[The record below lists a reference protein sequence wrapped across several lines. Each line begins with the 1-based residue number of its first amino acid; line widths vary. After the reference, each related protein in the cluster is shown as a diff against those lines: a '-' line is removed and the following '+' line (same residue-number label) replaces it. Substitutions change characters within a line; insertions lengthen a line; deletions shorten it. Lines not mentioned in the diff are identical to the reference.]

1 METNWPSFLRSLGD
15 KEQVVMPSLS
25 KEQIERYSR
34 HIILPDVGGAGQ
46 KKLLS
51 SRILL
56 VGVGG
61 LGSPAALYLAAAGV
75 GTLGLM
81 DFDKVELSNLQRQV
95 IHTTDD
101 IGKTKVQSAKETIQ
115 AINPDVT
122 VEEYEQ
128 RLSVENVKEIISGYD
143 LILDGTDNFPTRFLL
158 NDACV
163 IQGKTIVYGAIFRFE
178 GQVSV
183 FAPDLGPCYR
193 CLIPEM
199 PLPGSVPRC
208 QEAGVL
214 GILPGVIGAIQATE
228 AIKLILGV
236 GKPLIGRLLLFD
248 ALDMEMSEMK
258 LRKNPRCPACGMN
271 AHLVELTDYQ
281 SREICAGSQ

>member
-1 METNWPSFLRSLGD
+1 ML
-15 KEQVVMPSLS
+15 SLS

-34 HIILPDVGGAGQ
+34 HIILPDVGGGGQ

-56 VGVGG
+56 VGMGG

-75 GTLGLM
+75 GTMGLV
-81 DFDKVELSNLQRQV
+81 DFDTVELSNLQRQV

-101 IGKTKVQSAKETIQ
+101 LGKSKVQSAKETIQ
-115 AINPDVT
+115 AINPDVQ
-122 VEEYEQ
+122 VREHEE
-128 RLSVENVKEIISGYD
+128 RLSIDNVMEIISDYD
-143 LILDGTDNFPTRFLL
+143 LIVDGTDNFPTRFLL

-163 IQGKTIVYGAIFRFE
+163 MGKKPIVYGAIFRFE

-183 FAPDLGPCYR
+183 FASDQGPCYR

-199 PLPGSVPRC
+199 PPPGSVPRC

-214 GILPGVIGAIQATE
+214 GILPGIIGALQATE

-236 GKPLIGRLLLFD
+236 GRPLMGRLLLFD
-248 ALDMEMSEMK
+248 ALDMEMREMK
-258 LRKNPRCPACGMN
+258 LRKNPKCPACGEDS
-271 AHLVELTDYQ
+271 HLVELIDYQ
-281 SREICAGSQ
+281 SQEVCAA

>member
-1 METNWPSFLRSLGD
+1 
-15 KEQVVMPSLS
+15 MPSLS

-34 HIILPDVGGAGQ
+34 HIILPDVGGEGQ

-56 VGVGG
+56 VGLGG

-75 GTLGLM
+75 GTLGLV
-81 DFDKVELSNLQRQV
+81 DFDRVELSNLQRQV

-101 IGKTKVQSAKETIQ
+101 LGKSKVQSAMASIH
-115 AINPDVT
+115 ALNPDVS
-122 VEEYEQ
+122 VDEYEQ
-128 RLSVENVKEIISGYD
+128 RLSVDNVKEIISDYD
-143 LILDGTDNFPTRFLL
+143 LIVDGTDNFPTRFLL

-183 FAPDLGPCYR
+183 FASDRGPCYR

-199 PLPGSVPRC
+199 PPPGSVPRC

-214 GILPGVIGAIQATE
+214 GILPGVIGALQATE

-236 GKPLIGRLLLFD
+236 GRPLIGRLLLFD

-258 LRKNPRCPACGMN
+258 LRKNPRCPACGEN
-271 AHLVELTDYQ
+271 AHLAGLTDYQ

>member
-1 METNWPSFLRSLGD
+1 M
-15 KEQVVMPSLS
+15 VSLS

-34 HIILPDVGGAGQ
+34 HVILPDVGGKGQ

-51 SRILL
+51 SRVLL
-56 VGVGG
+56 LGMGG

-75 GTLGLM
+75 GTLGLV
-81 DFDKVELSNLQRQV
+81 DFDTVELSNLQRQV

-101 IGKTKVQSAKETIQ
+101 LGKTKVQSARETIN
-115 AINPDVT
+115 AINPDVS

-128 RLSVENVKEIISGYD
+128 RLSVENVKEIISDYD
-143 LILDGTDNFPTRFLL
+143 LIVDGTDNFPTRFLL

-163 IQGKTIVYGAIFRFE
+163 MERKPIVYGAIFRFE

-183 FAPDLGPCYR
+183 FASDRGPCYR
-193 CLIPEM
+193 CLVPEM
-199 PLPGSVPRC
+199 PPPGSVPRC

-214 GILPGVIGAIQATE
+214 GILPGVIGVLQATE
-228 AIKLILGV
+228 AIKLVLGV

-248 ALDMEMSEMK
+248 ALDMELHEMK
-258 LRKNPRCPACGMN
+258 LRKNPKCPACGEDSN
-271 AHLVELTDYQ
+271 LVELVDYYSQ
-281 SREICAGSQ
+281 EVCAG

>member
-1 METNWPSFLRSLGD
+1 MGSLT
-15 KEQVVMPSLS
+15 

-34 HIILPDVGGAGQ
+34 HIILPDVGGKGQ

-56 VGVGG
+56 LGMGG

-81 DFDKVELSNLQRQV
+81 DFDTVELSNLQRQV

-101 IGKTKVQSAKETIQ
+101 LGKNKVQSAKETIR
-115 AINPDVT
+115 ALNPDVK
-122 VEEYEQ
+122 VQEHKEK
-128 RLSVENVKEIISGYD
+128 LSVDNVMAIISDYD
-143 LILDGTDNFPTRFLL
+143 LVVDGTDNFPTRFLL

-163 IQGKTIVYGAIFRFE
+163 MKRKPIVYGAIFRFE

-183 FAPDLGPCYR
+183 FAPDQGPCYR

-199 PLPGSVPRC
+199 PPPGSVPRC

-214 GILPGVIGAIQATE
+214 GILPGIIGTLQATE
-228 AIKLILGV
+228 AIKLILGL

-248 ALDMEMSEMK
+248 ALEMEICEMK
-258 LRKNPRCPACGMN
+258 LRKNPKCPACGEDSN
-271 AHLVELTDYQ
+271 LVELVDYYSGEVCQ
-281 SREICAGSQ
+281 GSS